1 MPGNANNDRRFVVR
15 TLVCLIL
22 IPLVA
27 AGAHSAAADSSARAR
42 QVQRGAATFERVCS
56 RCHAKNLAGGQGPP
70 LKGDV
75 FAGHWLGKPV
85 RALYSRILLTMPLD
99 SPGTLNP
106 RQVLDLAAFITSV
119 NGFEPVGVPFTTPEE
134 LGKMTLQ
141 ARQ

>member
-1 MPGNANNDRRFVVR
+1 MPENANSARRHISTV
-15 TLVCLIL
+15 VCLIL
-22 IPLVA
+22 MLFLQ
-27 AGAHSAAADSSARAR
+27 AGAYSAAADSSTPAR

-56 RCHAKNLAGGQGPP
+56 RCHAKDLTGGQGPA

-75 FAGHWLGKPV
+75 FAGHWLGKPA

-99 SPGTLNP
+99 SPGTLTP
-106 RQVLDLAAFITSV
+106 RQVLDLAAFITAV
-119 NGFEPVGVPFTTPEE
+119 NGFEPVGVPFTTPEQ